1 MGTVERRAV
10 EKGRHS
16 PGCNEKS
23 ALTERKNKR
32 KQSIKSGSFSCRILS
47 NHVCK
52 KMHKKVKK
60 SFDYFVYK
68 GYNCI
73 GSKSIQYTMKNN
85 NNGTN
90 ARTGVK
96 VNQ

>member
-1 MGTVERRAV
+1 MH
-10 EKGRHS
+10 EK
-16 PGCNEKS
+16 
-23 ALTERKNKR
+23 A
-32 KQSIKSGSFSCRILS
+32 
-47 NHVCK
+47 
-52 KMHKKVKK
+52 KK